1 MNGSSNSEG
10 SVHAADDQPEWALFT
25 GMPEKPVEAGES
37 DFGFIDSKGVT
48 STASCVNDLAEK
60 IGKSRE
66 SVDLVWTPDSERMQ
80 VTEEVPALNKV
91 ILNRRKKF
99 AERDIS
105 DGIRMGLVFGSM
117 LIYTLYAVWSNGAKT
132 IESFYTNQLT
142 GLAALLFFIFGLLP
156 FYEGWKLR
164 RSLARLDVSSI
175 QDEIPD
181 ARFDVWLRR
190 QSIPVTWVLLACL
203 LAVGLV
209 QLYID
214 RGSGGISTS
223 IQQAG
228 QLKKEGIKLPNID
241 DAHAWWRVLTGGV
254 LHGNPIHFLMNA
266 VGILYLGR
274 RTEALARWPH
284 MLIVFVSAMW
294 VGGIASAKL
303 LPADPAVGT
312 SGGLMGLLGFLI
324 IYEGLHRRL
333 VPRSVRRRLFA
344 GVALMAVMGFLGMSF
359 IDNAAHAGGLL
370 AGMMYA
376 WLVFPPSFTARR
388 PRVMGKDK
396 VVGAAAGLALLA
408 ICALACSKILG
419 IS

>member
-1 MNGSSNSEG
+1 MR
-10 SVHAADDQPEWALFT
+10 F
-25 GMPEKPVEAGES
+25 
-37 DFGFIDSKGVT
+37 GVT
-48 STASCVNDLAEK
+48 
-60 IGKSRE
+60 
-66 SVDLVWTPDSERMQ
+66 
-80 VTEEVPALNKV
+80 AL
-91 ILNRRKKF
+91 
-99 AERDIS
+99 
-105 DGIRMGLVFGSM
+105 
-117 LIYTLYAVWSNGAKT
+117 KT

-254 LHGNPIHFLMNA
+254 LH
-266 VGILYLGR
+266 
-274 RTEALARWPH
+274 W
-284 MLIVFVSAMW
+284 
-294 VGGIASAKL
+294 
-303 LPADPAVGT
+303 
-312 SGGLMGLLGFLI
+312 
-324 IYEGLHRRL
+324 
-333 VPRSVRRRLFA
+333 
-344 GVALMAVMGFLGMSF
+344 
-359 IDNAAHAGGLL
+359 
-370 AGMMYA
+370 
-376 WLVFPPSFTARR
+376 
-388 PRVMGKDK
+388 
-396 VVGAAAGLALLA
+396 
-408 ICALACSKILG
+408 
-419 IS
+419 